1 MRAVSTRTATL
12 VQRSADYLEATR
24 EDPSPHGAA
33 GAIRD
38 PSGIYNRSLLSTV
51 PVGEGAMPRTRW
63 MIAILALTVLITGC
77 TSPTKNPGGAGA
89 IRDPS
94 GIYSRSL
101 PSTVPVGEGA
111 MPRTRWMIA
120 LLALTVLIT
129 GCTSP
134 TKNPGGVGSITKHGS
149 TTDSGPSPSP
159 GTVLNLTDWRLQ
171 LPLPADQPGQVE
183 EVNWPALNSYS
194 SWYFQVNAAGNGV
207 VFRATAGGAT
217 TPGTVFA
224 RSELRQ
230 MTDDGTRQA
239 AWSSVDSTWSMTV
252 REAITELPPVHPAI
266 VAGQIHGTGSHYVAL
281 V

>member
-1 MRAVSTRTATL
+1 
-12 VQRSADYLEATR
+12 
-24 EDPSPHGAA
+24 
-33 GAIRD
+33 
-38 PSGIYNRSLLSTV
+38 
-51 PVGEGAMPRTRW
+51 

-77 TSPTKNPGGAGA
+77 TSPTKNPGGVGA
-89 IRDPS
+89 
-94 GIYSRSL
+94 
-101 PSTVPVGEGA
+101 
-111 MPRTRWMIA
+111 
-120 LLALTVLIT
+120 
-129 GCTSP
+129 
-134 TKNPGGVGSITKHGS
+134 ITKHGS
-149 TTDSGPSPSP
+149 MTDSGPSPSP
-159 GTVLNLTDWRLQ
+159 GTVLNLTDWKLQ

-207 VFRATAGGAT
+207 VFRATAGGAK

-281 V
+281 VRLDGHRLWVKTAAGSAGTLDPDYQLGTIVTITLVASGDLINIYYNGALKVELRERCIGCYFKAGAYLQSNTKWDAPAAYGEVVIYDLTVSNQPGTVRA